1 MKSIQEVITLLNKD
15 KDQAT
20 NSREIKMYTKFIG
33 ILRAVERQQLS
44 TQEISQIE
52 IELDFLDLTIPS
64 KNKKKHIKK
73 ALNRFMDYLK
83 NNYSLITEGH
93 YTSLGIALGMCFGLA
108 FGTIFNQDGTGNAMG
123 MCFGMFI
130 GLLIGKHMDNEA
142 EKNNNVLFVK

>member
-1 MKSIQEVITLLNKD
+1 
-15 KDQAT
+15 
-20 NSREIKMYTKFIG
+20 
-33 ILRAVERQQLS
+33 VERQQLS

-142 EKNNNVLFVK
+142 EKNNHVLFVK

>member
-33 ILRAVERQQLS
+33 IIRAVERQQLI

-73 ALNRFMDYLK
+73 ALTRFMNYLK

-93 YTSLGIALGMCFGLA
+93 YTSLGIALGM
-108 FGTIFNQDGTGNAMG
+108 
-123 MCFGMFI
+123 
-130 GLLIGKHMDNEA
+130 
-142 EKNNNVLFVK
+142 